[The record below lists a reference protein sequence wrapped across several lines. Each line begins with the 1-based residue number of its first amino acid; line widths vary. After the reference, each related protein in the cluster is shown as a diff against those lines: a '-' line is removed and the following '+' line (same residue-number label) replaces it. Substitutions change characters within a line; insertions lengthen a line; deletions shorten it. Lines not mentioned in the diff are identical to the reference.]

1 MGVYEKAIAWTQEA
15 ITRLQASGEPL
26 RLLHGDLHPWNVRS
40 YRGVLSPIDFEDLML
55 GWPVQDIA
63 TTL

>member
-1 MGVYEKAIAWTQEA
+1 MYEKAIAWAQEA
-15 ITRLQASGEPL
+15 IDRLQASAESM
-26 RLLHGDLHPWNVRS
+26 RLLHGDLHQWNVRS